1 MCHVLDECRRL
12 DNGLARQLAQKFALV
27 HAVLKSLVPV
37 DEHDRHL
44 VIKLSPQFTVAIHI
58 HFGPRE
64 AAAARELNQTLLHH
78 LAKMTTFTRVDHD
91 LARLGHAAIVS
102 LFPNLLARK
111 KKRASRS
118 NGPTTSGI
126 KSQE

>member
-1 MCHVLDECRRL
+1 VSCNRRL
-12 DNGLARQLAQKFALV
+12 PPLAQCLARQLAQKFALV
-27 HAVLKSLVPV
+27 HTVFKSLVPV
-37 DEHDRHL
+37 DKHDRHL
-44 VIKLSPQFTVAIHI
+44 IIKLSPQFAVAIHI
-58 HFGPRE
+58 YFGPSE

-91 LARLGHAAIVS
+91 LARLGHAAIVP

-111 KKRASRS
+111 KNASIPVEWSYHFR
-118 NGPTTSGI
+118 I